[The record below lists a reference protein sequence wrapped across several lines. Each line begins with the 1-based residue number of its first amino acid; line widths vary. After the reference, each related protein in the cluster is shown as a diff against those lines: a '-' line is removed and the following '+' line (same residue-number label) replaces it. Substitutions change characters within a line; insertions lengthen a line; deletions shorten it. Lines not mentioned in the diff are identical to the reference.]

1 MKTVEIDVAKF
12 IENDYNDGSMVHRE
26 VVFEEKNDYNPIIL
40 PNLISRFSNL
50 SIWIMWQLLNL
61 QYPLLMYVKAGYASR
76 TKEI

>member
-26 VVFEEKNDYNPIIL
+26 VVFEEKIDYNPKIL

-50 SIWIMWQLLNL
+50 SIWIM
-61 QYPLLMYVKAGYASR
+61 
-76 TKEI
+76 